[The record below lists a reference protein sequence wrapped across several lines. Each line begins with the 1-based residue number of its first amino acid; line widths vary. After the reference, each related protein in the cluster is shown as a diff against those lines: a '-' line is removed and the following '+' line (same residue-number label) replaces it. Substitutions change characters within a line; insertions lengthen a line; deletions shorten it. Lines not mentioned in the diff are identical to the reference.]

1 VLGSLDSLV
10 SLVGFVVAPL
20 ISVPLW
26 DQYVDLLEA
35 ALNFLANLMRSAGLA
50 VVVFTI
56 IVKTVLV
63 PLTVQ
68 SLRSSKAMQELQPKI
83 KELQKKYGKDRQRLS
98 QATMQLY
105 SEHRVNPMAGC
116 LPMLIQIP
124 IFFGLYRAIV
134 NLSNSDTGYWA
145 GSFLWLQSLADA
157 DPYKIL
163 PITAGVFQFI
173 QTKMMRPVNQGK
185 ITDPQQA
192 MMNQMMN
199 FMPLMV
205 IIFGWTFASGPVI
218 YWATQS
224 LFSVVQQWFITG
236 WGSMRDWMPSLPE
249 LPEHRRLGYR
259 PPRSLDDVVVM
270 SGDDDG
276 AVPQQSGVMGWM
288 QRRMEEANRQAQA
301 KAAASGAPSGTG
313 SGGGSR
319 SNGGRRSGT
328 GTSTKT
334 KTMQARVDA
343 ATEPERTEPARRAT
357 GGSRRARSRPARP
370 ADGVVARG
378 NGATPTST
386 ANATKPANA
395 ANGQPNETDGAT
407 RQVVVPRKTRP
418 VRKRADS
425 GAAE

>member
-1 VLGSLDSLV
+1 MLGSLV
-10 SLVGFVVAPL
+10 SLVGFVLTPM
-20 ISVPLW
+20 ISIPLW
-26 DQYVDLLEA
+26 DQYVNLVEA
-35 ALNFLANLMRSAGLA
+35 ALNFLANLMHSAGLA

-56 IVKTVLV
+56 LVKTVLV

-134 NLSNSDTGYWA
+134 NLSNSDTGYWS

-236 WGSMRDWMPSLPE
+236 WGSMRDWVPSLPE

-276 AVPQQSGVMGWM
+276 AVPQQAGVMGWM

-301 KAAASGAPSGTG
+301 KAAASGAAAGTG
-313 SGGGSR
+313 STSR
-319 SNGGRRSGT
+319 TTGARSGT
-328 GTSTKT
+328 GTSGKS
-334 KTMQARVDA
+334 KALQARVDDVS
-343 ATEPERTEPARRAT
+343 EPVRAEPARRAT
-357 GGSRRARSRPARP
+357 GGSRRARSRNTRP
-370 ADGVVARG
+370 ANGAVARG
-378 NGATPTST
+378 NGSAPTTTASATTATNGQQT
-386 ANATKPANA
+386 AN
-395 ANGQPNETDGAT
+395 DGAT

-418 VRKRADS
+418 VRKRVDS